1 MRLLMVS
8 TITSRKDGLYVR
20 PYNIAKYLGKL
31 DFDLHL
37 VTFSTNRLDLSD
49 VRLTALPKSYYATF
63 KRISS
68 IALLS
73 SYLANTVRALKPNVI
88 YAHQLPNIFCS
99 WVGLL
104 KAGASLPIVG
114 DLHGLPSLEMRAWG
128 NPLEARVDWILEM
141 LLGNI
146 CRGLIVASEELREEL
161 LRRGLPSSKVHV
173 VPNCV
178 DPKEFQPLNRKDDL
192 RRRLNLPYDRK
203 IVAFTAPRSF
213 TPNVMA
219 IRHLYEAASLLEK
232 RSPEILFV
240 ILGNG
245 EVVNGKPRNV
255 IYTGYVENLNLY
267 LNACDIA
274 VAPYPPLAVCG
285 GARNKVL
292 EYWACGL
299 PVVSTLEGVRGLGS
313 PYERLPVMLTGYD
326 KESLANYIEEAANN
340 RNLSRE
346 LGQRARTLVLEEFNW
361 ESQAL
366 RLHEILRGYASD

>member
-1 MRLLMVS
+1 
-8 TITSRKDGLYVR
+8 
-20 PYNIAKYLGKL
+20 
-31 DFDLHL
+31 
-37 VTFSTNRLDLSD
+37 
-49 VRLTALPKSYYATF
+49 
-63 KRISS
+63 
-68 IALLS
+68 
-73 SYLANTVRALKPNVI
+73 
-88 YAHQLPNIFCS
+88 
-99 WVGLL
+99 
-104 KAGASLPIVG
+104 
-114 DLHGLPSLEMRAWG
+114 
-128 NPLEARVDWILEM
+128 
-141 LLGNI
+141 
-146 CRGLIVASEELREEL
+146 
-161 LRRGLPSSKVHV
+161 
-173 VPNCV
+173 
-178 DPKEFQPLNRKDDL
+178 
-192 RRRLNLPYDRK
+192 
-203 IVAFTAPRSF
+203 
-213 TPNVMA
+213 MA